1 MKTLLSVVA
10 ASAFALS
17 ATTAFA
23 GCGHQSVKLEQ
34 TVASTSV
41 LPAEQEAVTTNESV
55 EEKKL
60 PAEEAKSE

>member
-10 ASAFALS
+10 ASALALS
-17 ATTAFA
+17 AGSAFA
-23 GCGHQSVKLEQ
+23 MCGHQSAKVEQ
-34 TVASTSV
+34 TIASTSV
-41 LPAEQEAVTTNESV
+41 LPAEEEAVTTHETV